1 MRAVRAR
8 GASARAVAVAGAIAL
23 AAGGGAGCSRADGEG
38 TGVSAPAGA
47 TATGAAATGAP
58 ATGAPAAATTA
69 ATAEPPAKRP
79 PPRPAALTRVTIKAL
94 GMYCEESCPV
104 KVRFALADITSVYEL
119 GFDLSKESVFISY
132 DASLGPA
139 KQVTKPMIAA
149 IKQAGFDPWLARE
162 SWPEGAEARVVAR

>member
-1 MRAVRAR
+1 MS
-8 GASARAVAVAGAIAL
+8 GGGVAVGFARWLAL
-23 AAGGGAGCSRADGEG
+23 AALIAGAGCSRADGEG
-38 TGVSAPAGA
+38 E
-47 TATGAAATGAP
+47 AAAAAAP
-58 ATGAPAAATTA
+58 SAASSAAPPAA
-69 ATAEPPAKRP
+69 PAKRP
-79 PPRPAALTRVTIKAL
+79 SPRPAALTRVTIKAL

-104 KVRFALADITSVYEL
+104 KVRYALAALTSVYEL

-162 SWPEGAEARVVAR
+162 SWPEGADVKVVAR